1 MQSEP
6 MSAELGVW
14 IGFNLVVLA
23 LLALDLSVFN
33 RRAHAVSLR
42 EAALW
47 SALWVGLSL
56 LFNLF
61 IFWWRGTQAG
71 LDFLTAYLIE
81 KSLSVDNIFVF
92 VVIFSSFRVPA
103 RYQHRVLFWGVLGAI
118 VLRGLL
124 ILAGATLLSL
134 FHWLLYVFGA
144 FLILTGIRLLRHQE
158 QRIDVDKNPLVR
170 LARRTLPVTADF
182 EGPRFW
188 VRQEGRLLITPLL
201 LVLLVVESADLIFA
215 LDSIPAVFAITL
227 DPLLVYTS
235 NICAILG
242 LRALYFLLADLVQRF
257 SYLKFGLAVLLM
269 LVGVKLLLADL
280 YHIPIGVSLGAI
292 ALILTVSIVASLL
305 FPPKEP
311 ARPADPRDAPSSPPA
326 HA

>member
-6 MSAELGVW
+6 MGAELGVW
-14 IGFNLVVLA
+14 IGFNLAVLA
-23 LLALDLSVFN
+23 LLALDLGVFN
-33 RRAHAVSLR
+33 RRAHEVSLR

-47 SALWVGLSL
+47 SAVWVGLSL

-61 IFWWRGTQAG
+61 IFWWRGTEAG
-71 LDFLTAYLIE
+71 LDFLAAYLIE

-124 ILAGATLLSL
+124 IAAGTTLLSL

-158 QRIDVDKNPLVR
+158 QHIDADKNPLVR
-170 LARRTLPVTADF
+170 LARRFLPVTADF

-188 VRQEGRLLITPLL
+188 VRKEGRMSITPLL

-215 LDSIPAVFAITL
+215 LDSIPAIFAITL
-227 DPLLVYTS
+227 DPFLVYTS

-257 SYLKFGLAVLLM
+257 AYLKFGLAALLM
-269 LVGVKLLLADL
+269 LVGVKLLLSDL

-292 ALILTVSIVASLL
+292 ALILTSAILASLL
-305 FPPKEP
+305 FPPREP
-311 ARPADPRDAPSSPPA
+311 ERPKDPRERSSSPPA
-326 HA
+326 QA

>member
-1 MQSEP
+1 

-14 IGFNLVVLA
+14 IGFNLTVLA
-23 LLALDLSVFN
+23 LLALDLGVFN
-33 RRAHAVSLR
+33 RRAHEVSLR
-42 EAALW
+42 EAAIW
-47 SALWVGLSL
+47 SAVWVGLSL

-61 IFWWRGTQAG
+61 IFWWRGTGAG

-124 ILAGATLLSL
+124 IAAGTTLLSL

-144 FLILTGIRLLRHQE
+144 FLILTGIRLLRRQE
-158 QRIDVDKNPLVR
+158 QHIDADKNPLVR
-170 LARRTLPVTADF
+170 LARLFLPVTADF

-188 VRQEGRLLITPLL
+188 VRKEGRLCITPLL

-215 LDSIPAVFAITL
+215 LDSIPAIFAITL
-227 DPLLVYTS
+227 DPFLVYTS

-292 ALILTVSIVASLL
+292 ALILTSAIVASLL
-305 FPPKEP
+305 FPPREP
-311 ARPADPRDAPSSPPA
+311 ERPKDPRDVSSSPPA
-326 HA
+326 EA